1 LDDVFYLFLRKGH
14 AAYNRYSR
22 ACVQAMEFADV
33 CTADEKQASW
43 VQEHGKCLIAEKALK
58 KLRA

>member
-1 LDDVFYLFLRKGH
+1 
-14 AAYNRYSR
+14 
-22 ACVQAMEFADV
+22 MEFADV